1 MPSTNYVYIQKR
13 TRHKL
18 NSALMAEGK
27 PKPKS
32 SKSPTKQI
40 SDTDTSDE
48 EQVNPVLKTSEDSTH
63 PF

>member
-1 MPSTNYVYIQKR
+1 MVSIDYIYAQKR

-27 PKPKS
+27 QKS
-32 SKSPTKQI
+32 PKSPTKQS

-48 EQVNPVLKTSEDSTH
+48 EQVNPVLRTSEEERH
-63 PF
+63 